1 MEKINVYICVND
13 YKISTAGELCDGI
26 VTCSDGLS
34 KISYDI
40 NKKMLIKEDSEI
52 KIVLDFDKCEVRI
65 CLAKNDSLFIN
76 KMMLKSYC
84 FLENQIRIVYLLDE
98 KIYNLLIMY
107 ENEEK
112 VLEK

>member
-13 YKISTAGELCDGI
+13 YKISTVGELGDGI
-26 VTCSDGLS
+26 VSCFDGCC

-40 NKKMLIKEDSEI
+40 NKKMLIKEDSDVL
-52 KIVLDFDKCEVRI
+52 IVLDFDKCEVRI
-65 CLAKNDSLFIN
+65 SLSENDSLFIN
-76 KMMLKSYC
+76 KMVLKSYS